1 MKIAIMQPYIFP
13 YIGYFQLIN
22 SVDKFV
28 FYDDVNFIKGGW
40 INRNRICVNK
50 IEFMYTIPL
59 KAPSPNVLIK
69 DIYLSEVVYYKWL
82 SKFYRTLV
90 DSYKKSNNFLVV
102 FELVKNVL
110 EVDLT
115 KNYSISD
122 LAINSIIK
130 VSEYLEL
137 DTTFYRSSM
146 LTNKSKGLERSDRII
161 QITNELSSNTYIN
174 AEGGKH
180 LYDKEYFKSNGID
193 LIFLKAHALQYPQ
206 FSNLFIPFLSIID
219 ILMHNDKSDIIES
232 LNKYELI

>member
-22 SVDKFV
+22 SVDIFV

-50 IEFMYTIPL
+50 MDYLYTIPL
-59 KAPSPNVLIK
+59 KSQSQNVLIK
-69 DIYLSEVVYYKWL
+69 DIYLSNEIYYKWL
-82 SKFYRTLV
+82 NKFYRTLEE
-90 DSYKKSNNFLVV
+90 SYKKSNNFLVV

-122 LAINSIIK
+122 LAVDSIIK

-137 DTTFYRSSM
+137 DTMFYRSSM
-146 LTNKSKGLERSDRII
+146 LTNNSKGLERSDRLI
-161 QITNELSSNTYIN
+161 QISNELGSNTYIN
-174 AEGGKH
+174 AESGKH

-193 LIFLKAHALQYPQ
+193 LFFLKSHAPQYPQ
-206 FSNLFIPFLSIID
+206 FSNLFIPFLSVID
-219 ILMHNDKSDIIES
+219 ILMHNRKSDIVES